1 MAKALRNNTDV
12 AGHQVKLTMEET
24 LVGEAD
30 AGRRC
35 WTSAQTASEP
45 HDREVSPLLG
55 DIPQAVSGVVKS

>member
-1 MAKALRNNTDV
+1 
-12 AGHQVKLTMEET
+12 MEET